1 MGEADTIK
9 KPVTF
14 EEVVREH
21 LKLESQAIAQYGL
34 GRRTEF
40 LIDYLWALLKP
51 YREDGVD
58 AKWKGILNKY
68 PCDGNPKDPTNLER
82 CLAKIELRNTLLDG
96 LGALFEK
103 KHKGYI
109 KKGLVDIWEKYPF

>member
-1 MGEADTIK
+1 MVEADTIT

-21 LKLESQAIAQYGL
+21 LKLESQAISQYGL

-40 LIDYLWALLKP
+40 MIDYLWALLKP
-51 YREDGVD
+51 YRKNNSDV
-58 AKWKGILNKY
+58 KWEKIIKDS
-68 PCDGNPKDPTNLER
+68 PSDGNPKDPTNLVR
-82 CLAKIELRNTLLDG
+82 CLAKIELRSTLLDG
-96 LGALFEK
+96 LGALFKK

-109 KKGLVDIWEKYPF
+109 KGGLVDIWTKYPF